1 MYLSIHLLKD
11 ILKWSRSVVSN
22 SLRPHGLQPTRL
34 LSPWD
39 FPGKK
44 NGLGCHLS
52 RYEALFCQLWIKLL
66 LTSVCKVLC
75 GYKFQLLCN
84 YQGAWLP
91 NHMVVDVQFSKKYSN
106 NLSLWSPLLLTSY
119 LVPYLLKKKKRIPE
133 YLTDSSERAITHFG
147 KREFIS

>member
-11 ILKWSRSVVSN
+11 ILKWSRSVMSN

-39 FPGKK
+39 FPGKN

-106 NLSLWSPLLLTSY
+106 NLLKWLNHFHSHWQWMKVSVAPHPHCH
-119 LVPYLLKKKKRIPE
+119 LVLSVFLI
-133 YLTDSSERAITHFG
+133 LDILIG
-147 KREFIS
+147 V